1 MENMTTEVFL
11 DGMSGNKNL
20 YMKSVIKKFYKLNLK
35 AFREYKYRNHVNPK
49 TGISARERERLKS
62 FPPYTGGV
70 ADFFGKKFYF
80 TDAAGFVHSADEI
93 FSEEV
98 YKFKSNTDAPFI
110 LDCGAN
116 MGLSILYFKKNY
128 PNSTIL
134 AFEPDHKTFNIL
146 KENTAHLDG
155 VIIKEEAAW
164 IQDTTLEFF
173 SEGSLAGS
181 VVVDFAHKNDKTSVT
196 AIDLKKYLNRKI
208 DFLKID
214 IEGAENEL
222 IFDIKNH
229 LFHVEKMFLE
239 YHGLKDEPQ
248 NLGEILNLLK
258 EAGFQYYI
266 RLAGETINYPFCG
279 EKPTTF
285 NQQLNIFCYRT

>member
-1 MENMTTEVFL
+1 MN
-11 DGMSGNKNL
+11 
-20 YMKSVIKKFYKLNLK
+20 MKSLLQKLYELNIQ
-35 AFREYKYRNHVNPK
+35 AYREYKYRDDVNPK
-49 TGISARERERLKS
+49 TGISVSERERLMQ
-62 FPPYTGGV
+62 FPPFNPGETTLFGGT
-70 ADFFGKKFYF
+70 F
-80 TDAAGFVHSADEI
+80 TFSDAAGYLHSVDEI
-93 FSEEV
+93 FGENV
-98 YKFKSNTDAPFI
+98 YKFKTPNDSPYI
-110 LDCGAN
+110 IDCGAN
-116 MGLSILYFKKNY
+116 MGLSILYFKRNY

-155 VIIKEEAAW
+155 VTIKEEAVW
-164 IQDTTLEFF
+164 TEDTTLEFF

-181 VVVDFAHKNDKTSVT
+181 TVVDFAQKNNKTSVR

-222 IFDIKNH
+222 IYDIKDH
-229 LFHVEKMFLE
+229 LFQVDKMFLE
-239 YHGLKDEPQ
+239 YHGLVNEPQ

-258 EAGFQYYI
+258 ESGFQYYI
-266 RLAGETINYPFCG
+266 RLAGETLKFPFCG
-279 EKPTTF
+279 EKPVSF

>member
-1 MENMTTEVFL
+1 M
-11 DGMSGNKNL
+11 D
-20 YMKSVIKKFYKLNLK
+20 MKSVLQKFYKLNLQ
-35 AFREYKYRNHVNPK
+35 AYREYKYRKDVNPK
-49 TGISARERERLKS
+49 TGISESERQRLMHY
-62 FPPYTGGV
+62 PPFTPGTTV
-70 ADFFGKKFYF
+70 LFGKPFRF
-80 TDAAGFVHSADEI
+80 SDAAGYLHSVDEI
-93 FSEEV
+93 FGEDV
-98 YKFKSNTDAPFI
+98 YKFTAENKSPFI
-110 LDCGAN
+110 IDCGAN

-155 VIIKEEAAW
+155 VTLKEEAVW
-164 IQDTTLEFF
+164 TDDTSLNFF

-181 VVVDFAHKNDKTSVT
+181 AMVDFGHKNDQTSVT
-196 AIDLKKYLNRKI
+196 AIDLKKYLKRKI

-214 IEGAENEL
+214 IEGAENEI
-222 IFDIKNH
+222 IFDIKDH
-229 LFHVEKMFLE
+229 LFQVDKMFLE
-239 YHGLKDEPQ
+239 YHGLIDQPQ

-266 RLAGETINYPFCG
+266 RLAGETMKFPFCG
-279 EKPTTF
+279 EKPSTF